1 MTSDS
6 NLTNHEKFRG
16 KFLTN
21 GKNSSRQRNLI
32 FRLLSTM
39 NDFRNVAFT
48 GILRTVRDLPV
59 FTPLVHDSGM
69 RDGDYVLRFCN
80 QHHAARQSSRCK

>member
-6 NLTNHEKFRG
+6 NLTNHEKFRD

-39 NDFRNVAFT
+39 NDIRNVTFT
-48 GILRTVRDLPV
+48 GILQSVRNLPL
-59 FTPLVHDSGM
+59 FTPLVNDSGM
-69 RDGDYVLRFCN
+69 RDGDYVLRFSN
-80 QHHAARQSSRCK
+80 QCHAARQSTRCK